1 MQRESV
7 KNKVIVGDCKI
18 PLSEPD
24 RQIKET
30 ITVSA

>member
-1 MQRESV
+1 MQRESD

-18 PLSEPD
+18 PLSEPN
-24 RQIKET
+24 RQLKEA